1 MFHTVLHQLK
11 NPQNI
16 GMIIRSHAAFGGAK
30 LIFSGYEQPYSM
42 RRREKAY
49 SRSLFEK
56 CESMQFKEADDFFIW
71 AKNHSIVT
79 IAIEICDDAKPLPD
93 FDFSGEVAIVMG
105 NESYGLPDDV
115 LKKCDH
121 IVRIP
126 QFGPVGSLNVATSAS
141 IVMYEITRLQ
151 NNSKSILGRMYNYK

>member
-1 MFHTVLHQLK
+1 MFHTVFHQLK

-16 GMIIRSHAAFGGAK
+16 GMIIRSHAAFAGTK
-30 LIFSGYEQPYSM
+30 LIFTGYEQPYSVG
-42 RRREKAY
+42 RREKAY

-56 CESMQFKEADDFFIW
+56 CESMHFKEIDDFFHW
-71 AKNHSIVT
+71 AKSNSIAT
-79 IAIEICDDAKPLPD
+79 LAIEISGDAKPLPG
-93 FDFSGEVAIVMG
+93 FDFPGELAIVMG

-115 LKKCDH
+115 LEKCDH

-126 QFGPVGSLNVATSAS
+126 QFGPVGSLNVAISAS

-151 NNSKSILGRMYNYK
+151 TNSKPVIGRMYDYK